1 MGFLFGGGGGGPSEE
16 ETRRQQEAEERT
28 QAQEEKVE
36 RQERQEKTKISA
48 RKRAIR
54 RGGTMSQLV
63 SQDRT
68 DPMLGNPTMPE
79 EQMKLGR
86 NPR

>member
-1 MGFLFGGGGGGPSEE
+1 MGFIFGGGGSPDPEP
-16 ETRRQQEAEERT
+16 TTPDPQESVT
-28 QAQEEKVE
+28 KQEQKVE
-36 RQERQEKTKISA
+36 RQEQQEKKKIRA
-48 RKRAIR
+48 RKKALRK
-54 RGGTMSQLV
+54 GGTISQLV

>member
-1 MGFLFGGGGGGPSEE
+1 MGFIFGGGGGPSDEE
-16 ETRRQQEAEERT
+16 KKQRQETEERT

-63 SQDRT
+63 TQDRT